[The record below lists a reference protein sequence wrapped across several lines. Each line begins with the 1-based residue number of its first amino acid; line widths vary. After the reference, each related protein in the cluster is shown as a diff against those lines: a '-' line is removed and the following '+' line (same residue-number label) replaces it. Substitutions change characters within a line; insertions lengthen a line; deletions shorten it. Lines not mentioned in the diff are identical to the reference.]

1 MKRRF
6 DFKLERVAKI
16 RAVEERVARAERL
29 SAEMLARAAEAR
41 RDQARAVL
49 QRSRAW
55 LGELLAGRVDARGVL
70 QAHRALDLEVERLR
84 RTSESAR
91 TVRTQTERM
100 AAAHRA
106 RKSAARALE
115 ELRLRARAR
124 HRELLEKEDN
134 AALDEVAQRLR
145 AAETPSSSGPQRSD
159 LGSGNSPDPAS

>member
-16 RAVEERVARAERL
+16 RAVEERVARAERI

-49 QRSRAW
+49 QHSRAW
-55 LGELLAGRVDARGVL
+55 LGEILAGRVDARGVL

-91 TVRTQTERM
+91 TVRTQAERM
-100 AAAHRA
+100 ADAHRA

-115 ELRLRARAR
+115 ELRARARAR
-124 HRELLEKEDN
+124 HREDLEKADN

-145 AAETPSSSGPQRSD
+145 ARETPSRTGRPESD
-159 LGSGNSPDPAS
+159 LGSAIPSDPAP